1 LDETMGMDLKYRPG
15 VAALAFASALGW
27 SVPGSALQPL
37 DAFVTSAHK
46 TNPQL
51 RASAALNE
59 QRDAEADR
67 ATGALLPAIQA
78 QGVYTRNQYQI
89 EFPAGLLGGGAAMPG
104 TGEQPAESGGT
115 IKVLPYNQLDATF
128 SLSVPLI
135 DVGGWARRRAAKA
148 VSEVS
153 KADVANARQE
163 IARQVARGYFQL
175 LACEAVLQSAQR
187 ALQLSQQNAELTR
200 EKRDAGTASELD
212 VQRARGDVARA
223 EQDVTAAT
231 LNVALSRRGL
241 ETLSGMTPE
250 PAQEFPADDLAPE
263 QPLAK
268 WLGNASNTPAVQS
281 AHASRRAAELGKR
294 AADAAW
300 LPTVNGSVQERLT
313 NAPALVLKNYYY
325 QAQLSAVWRLDMT
338 VPASVRASKAQ
349 ADQAL
354 ARADATERQ
363 ADDAIFND
371 WHQVNA
377 SIERARS
384 ARTQVEAASAAAQL
398 AHDRYEGGVATQLDV
413 LQAQQDLFR
422 ADVGRIQA
430 DADVAYARAALR
442 LDSGLSIGA
451 DSR

>member
-1 LDETMGMDLKYRPG
+1 MDETMGINLKYRPG
-15 VAALAFASALGW
+15 VAALAFAGALGW

-37 DAFVTSAHK
+37 DAFVASAHK
-46 TNPQL
+46 TNPNL

-89 EFPAGLLGGGAAMPG
+89 EFPKGLFPTDGMLPTPDSA
-104 TGEQPAESGGT
+104 TSGGT

-135 DVGGWARRRAAKA
+135 DVGGWARRRAARA
-148 VSEVS
+148 TSEMAS
-153 KADVANARQE
+153 ADLDNTRNE
-163 IARQVARGYFQL
+163 IARQVARSYFQL
-175 LACEAVLQSAQR
+175 LAVEAVLGAAQR
-187 ALQLSQQNAELTR
+187 ALQLSQQNAQLTLER
-200 EKRDAGTASELD
+200 RDAGTASELD

-223 EQDVTAAT
+223 EQDVAASN
-231 LNVALSRRGL
+231 LNVALTRRAL
-241 ETLSGMTPE
+241 ETLSGLSPE
-250 PAQEFPADDLAPE
+250 PSAEFPADDLAAE
-263 QPLAK
+263 QPLAT
-268 WLGNASNTPAVQS
+268 WLGNAKETPAVKS
-281 AHASRRAAELGKR
+281 ARAARRAAELGKR

-300 LPTVNGSVQERLT
+300 LPTVSGTVQERLT

-325 QAQLSAVWRLDMT
+325 QAQLNAVWRLDMT
-338 VPASVRASKAQ
+338 IPATVRATKAQ

-354 ARADATERQ
+354 AKADATVRQ